1 MTEEQVILVDNQD
14 PAVGLTGKMHAHQ
27 QGLLHRAFS
36 VFVIRYNENNLEVL
50 YNKEKLINTIAELY
64 GLILVVAILAL
75 MKRLYVQRNVDYEE
89 MGLHI
94 KLKLLNSFIYRAEF
108 ANGLIEHEYDHVLI
122 GYYNDE
128 KIQANPIEVQNYK
141 WVNLEVL
148 KLDLLAHP
156 DVYTP
161 WLSPA
166 LNILQQAIRAKN
178 S

>member
-14 PAVGLTGKMHAHQ
+14 QQVGLTGKMHAHQ

-36 VFVIRYNENNLEVL
+36 VFVIRYNENNLEIL
-50 YNKEKLINTIAELY
+50 LQQRKIDKYHCGALWTNTCCSHPRANEE
-64 GLILVVAILAL
+64 VVCAAQR
-75 MKRLYVQRNVDYEE
+75 RLYEE

-141 WVNLEVL
+141 WVNLEAL

-166 LNILQQAIRAKN
+166 LNILQQAIGQKI
-178 S
+178 